1 MTTQQRDGSGL
12 LFRNDRKE
20 KDSHPNYQG
29 SITVGG
35 VQYWL
40 SGWIKE
46 GRNGKFLSRAVKPKD
61 DAAQQENGTAKP
73 AGGGSIKR
81 DMDDD
86 IPFAPEWR

>member
-46 GRNGKFLSRAVKPKD
+46 GQRKIPQPGSETKRRRRA
-61 DAAQQENGTAKP
+61 
-73 AGGGSIKR
+73 AGER
-81 DMDDD
+81 DCQARRRRLDQ
-86 IPFAPEWR
+86 ARHGR